1 MQRLQ
6 NIMKVT
12 QEYSDKTAISLSLI
26 CLAHCLLV
34 PILLVLFS
42 GYVTLS
48 YNNELI
54 HYLLL
59 LLAIPV
65 SLYAL
70 FRGMR
75 NHSKLIF
82 FVIGL
87 LGITALIF
95 AVTIG
100 TAIWGEFGEKLFTTI
115 GASLIVF
122 AHYKNYKL
130 CRKLECDSC
139 HSA

>member
-1 MQRLQ
+1 
-6 NIMKVT
+6 MKVR

-48 YNNELI
+48 YNNEWI

-65 SLYAL
+65 SFYAL
-70 FRGMR
+70 VRGMR
-75 NHSKLIF
+75 NHSKFSF

-87 LGITALIF
+87 IGIIALVF
-95 AVTIG
+95 AITIG
-100 TAIWGEFGEKLFTTI
+100 TVLWGEFGEKLFTSI
-115 GASLIVF
+115 GATIIVF

-139 HSA
+139 H

>member
-1 MQRLQ
+1 
-6 NIMKVT
+6 MKVT
-12 QEYSDKTAISLSLI
+12 QEYSDKTAISLSLV

-34 PILLVLFS
+34 PTLLVMFS

-70 FRGMR
+70 VRGMR
-75 NHSKLIF
+75 NHSKFSF

-87 LGITALIF
+87 IGIIALVF
-95 AVTIG
+95 AITIG
-100 TAIWGEFGEKLFTTI
+100 TVLWGEFGEKLFTTI
-115 GASLIVF
+115 GASIIVF

-130 CRKLECDSC
+130 CRKLECGSC
-139 HSA
+139 H

>member
-1 MQRLQ
+1 
-6 NIMKVT
+6 MKVR
-12 QEYSDKTAISLSLI
+12 QEYSDKTAISLSLV

-34 PILLVLFS
+34 PTLLVVFS

-70 FRGMR
+70 VRGMR
-75 NHSKLIF
+75 NHSKFSF

-87 LGITALIF
+87 IGIIALVF
-95 AVTIG
+95 AITIG
-100 TAIWGEFGEKLFTTI
+100 TVLWGEFGEKLFTSI
-115 GASLIVF
+115 GASIIGF

-130 CRKLECDSC
+130 CRKLGCDSC
-139 HSA
+139 H

>member
-6 NIMKVT
+6 DIMKVT
-12 QEYSDKTAISLSLI
+12 QEYSDKTAISLSLV
-26 CLAHCLLV
+26 CLALCLLV
-34 PILLVLFS
+34 PTLLVMFS

-70 FRGMR
+70 VRGMR
-75 NHSKLIF
+75 NHSKFSF

-87 LGITALIF
+87 IGIIALVF
-95 AVTIG
+95 AITIG
-100 TAIWGEFGEKLFTTI
+100 TVIWGEFGEKLFTTI
-115 GASLIVF
+115 GASIIVF

-139 HSA
+139 H

>member
-1 MQRLQ
+1 MHRLQ
-6 NIMKVT
+6 KTMKVT
-12 QEYSDKTAISLSLI
+12 QEYSDKTAISLSLV
-26 CLAHCLLV
+26 CLAHCLFV
-34 PILLVLFS
+34 PTLLVMFS

-59 LLAIPV
+59 LIAIPV
-65 SLYAL
+65 SFYAL
-70 FRGMR
+70 IRGMR
-75 NHSKLIF
+75 NHSKFSF

-87 LGITALIF
+87 IGIIALVF
-95 AVTIG
+95 AITIG
-100 TAIWGEFGEKLFTTI
+100 TVIWGEFGEKLFTTI
-115 GASLIVF
+115 GASIIVF

-139 HSA
+139 H

>member
-1 MQRLQ
+1 
-6 NIMKVT
+6 
-12 QEYSDKTAISLSLI
+12 
-26 CLAHCLLV
+26 
-34 PILLVLFS
+34 
-42 GYVTLS
+42 
-48 YNNELI
+48 
-54 HYLLL
+54 
-59 LLAIPV
+59 
-65 SLYAL
+65 
-70 FRGMR
+70 MR
-75 NHSKLIF
+75 NHSKLSL

-87 LGITALIF
+87 LGTIALIF

-100 TAIWGEFGEKLFTTI
+100 TAILGEIGEKLFTAI

>member
-1 MQRLQ
+1 
-6 NIMKVT
+6 MKVT
-12 QEYSDKTAISLSLI
+12 QEYSDKTAISLSPV
-26 CLAHCLLV
+26 CLAHCLFV
-34 PILLVLFS
+34 PTLLVMFS

-59 LLAIPV
+59 LIAIPV
-65 SLYAL
+65 SFYAL
-70 FRGMR
+70 IRGMR
-75 NHSKLIF
+75 NHSKFSF

-87 LGITALIF
+87 IGIIALVF
-95 AVTIG
+95 AITIG
-100 TAIWGEFGEKLFTTI
+100 TVIWGEFGEKLFTTI
-115 GASLIVF
+115 GASIIVF

-139 HSA
+139 H

>member
-1 MQRLQ
+1 
-6 NIMKVT
+6 MKVT

-34 PILLVLFS
+34 PILLVMFS
-42 GYVTLS
+42 GYVTLA

-70 FRGMR
+70 IRGMR
-75 NHSKLIF
+75 NHSKFSF

-87 LGITALIF
+87 IGIITLVF
-95 AVTIG
+95 AITIG
-100 TAIWGEFGEKLFTTI
+100 TVIWGEFGEKLFTAI
-115 GASLIVF
+115 GASIIVF

>member
-1 MQRLQ
+1 
-6 NIMKVT
+6 MKVT
-12 QEYSDKTAISLSLI
+12 QEYSDKTAISLSLV
-26 CLAHCLLV
+26 CLAHCLFV
-34 PILLVLFS
+34 PTLLVMFS

-70 FRGMR
+70 IRGMR
-75 NHSKLIF
+75 NHSKFNF
-82 FVIGL
+82 FVTGLIG
-87 LGITALIF
+87 IIALVF
-95 AVTIG
+95 AITIG
-100 TAIWGEFGEKLFTTI
+100 TVIWGEFGEKLFTTI
-115 GASLIVF
+115 GASIIVF

>member
-1 MQRLQ
+1 
-6 NIMKVT
+6 MKVT
-12 QEYSDKTAISLSLI
+12 QEYSDKTAISLSLV

-34 PILLVLFS
+34 PILLVMFS
-42 GYVTLS
+42 GYVTLV

-70 FRGMR
+70 IRGMR
-75 NHSKLIF
+75 NHSKFSF

-87 LGITALIF
+87 IGIITLVF
-95 AVTIG
+95 AITIG
-100 TAIWGEFGEKLFTTI
+100 TVIWGEFGEKLFTAI
-115 GASLIVF
+115 GASIIVF

-139 HSA
+139 H

>member
-1 MQRLQ
+1 MHRLQ

-34 PILLVLFS
+34 PTLLVLFS

-59 LLAIPV
+59 LLAVPV

-70 FRGMR
+70 FKGVRS
-75 NHSKLIF
+75 HSKFSF
-82 FVIGL
+82 FVTGLIG
-87 LGITALIF
+87 IIALVF

-100 TAIWGEFGEKLFTTI
+100 TLIWGEFGEKLFTTI
-115 GASLIVF
+115 GASITVF

-130 CRKLECDSC
+130 CRKLQCDSC

>member
-1 MQRLQ
+1 
-6 NIMKVT
+6 MKVT

-65 SLYAL
+65 SFYAL
-70 FRGMR
+70 FRGMK
-75 NHSKLIF
+75 NHSKLSF
-82 FVIGL
+82 FVTGL
-87 LGITALIF
+87 LGIIALIF
-95 AVTIG
+95 AVTISCS
-100 TAIWGEFGEKLFTTI
+100 IRLSINLKRELPFVNISILP
-115 GASLIVF
+115 SLYRF
-122 AHYKNYKL
+122 NTL
-130 CRKLECDSC
+130 
-139 HSA
+139 